1 MKAVVVGGGL
11 LGLLSA
17 RALSQQG
24 AEVTVVE
31 QGDFGQESSW
41 AGGGILSPL
50 YPWNYS
56 NAVNALAGWS
66 QKFYPELIPQLI
78 QESGVDPEWT
88 QSGMLVLENEPANFV
103 DARDWASARDL
114 NCLEWDPL
122 LLAEREPQIQ
132 GEHHGL
138 FFPEIAQVRN
148 PRLLKSVLESCVH
161 HKVRLVANCP
171 VTELVHHD
179 GVIKGV
185 ASYDTRF
192 NADVVVVC
200 AGAWSAKVMAL
211 LQQDVQ
217 ISPVRGQMIMYRMPA
232 GQWQLIKRITL
243 MDDHYVI
250 PRRDGRILVGS
261 TLEHTEFDKS
271 TTEQARIQLAEFA
284 EQLYPCLQNA
294 EIERQWAGLRP
305 ASPDGIPYICS
316 IPGYQ
321 GLFLNA
327 GHFRNGVVLAPA
339 SVQLLMDLI
348 YQQPPVLDP
357 GPYRLKRD

>member
-17 RALSQQG
+17 RALAQHG
-24 AEVTVVE
+24 AKVTVVE

-56 NAVNALAGWS
+56 NAVNALANWS
-66 QKFYPELIPQLI
+66 QEFYPELVQQLI
-78 QESGVDPEWT
+78 QDGGVDPEWT
-88 QSGMLVLENEPANFV
+88 QSGMLVLENDPDNFA
-103 DARDWASARDL
+103 DARSWASTRDL
-114 NCLEWDPL
+114 NCMEWDPQM
-122 LLAEREPQIQ
+122 LAEREPEIQ

-138 FFPEIAQVRN
+138 LLPNIAQVRN
-148 PRLLKSVLESCVH
+148 PRLLKSVQESCRH
-161 HKVRLVANCP
+161 HEVKLVADCP
-171 VTELVHHD
+171 VTELVHCD

-185 ASYDTRF
+185 ASYATRF
-192 NADVVVVC
+192 DAEVVVVC

-217 ISPVRGQMIMYRMPA
+217 ISPVRGQMIMYRLPVE
-232 GQWQLIKRITL
+232 QRHLIKRITL
-243 MDDHYVI
+243 LDDHYVI

-271 TTEQARIQLAEFA
+271 TTEQARIQLSEFA
-284 EQLYPCLQNA
+284 EHLYPCLQNA

-348 YQQPPVLDP
+348 YQQPPILDP
-357 GPYRLKRD
+357 ESYCLKRG